1 MPKATTKQQLMDDA
15 QTERAKLET
24 LLATLTP
31 EQMTHPNIVGEW
43 SAKDVLAHLIEW
55 EQMVIKWYETGAKGK
70 VPAVPSEEFNWGQL
84 PQLNH
89 AIYLKHHDRSLEDI
103 QKEFKASYKKIMKV
117 IDSIP
122 EKELFTRGQ
131 YSWTKNNLLA
141 AYFNSATSS
150 HYRWARTEIR
160 KGLNASMKTGK

>member
-1 MPKATTKQQLMDDA
+1 MPRAATKVQLIEDA
-15 QTERAKLET
+15 QAERAALEK

-31 EQMTHPNIVGEW
+31 EQMTQAKTAADW

-55 EQMVIKWYETGAKGK
+55 EGMVMKWYETGVKGK
-70 VPAVPSEEFNWGQL
+70 VPAVPSEKFNWGQL

-89 AIYLKHHDRSLEDI
+89 AIYLKHRDRSLEDI
-103 QKEFKASYKKIMKV
+103 QKEFKSSYKKIMKV
-117 IDSIP
+117 IESIP

-131 YSWTKNNLLA
+131 YPWTKNNLLA

-150 HYRWARTEIR
+150 HYRWARGEIR
-160 KGLNASMKTGK
+160 KKLKK